1 MPELPDLQVFSK
13 NLNRMIKGKTLEKA
27 IIHNKQKIK
36 VKEAELEA
44 LEGKTLN
51 KVFRRGKRL
60 FLDFGKDAIL
70 AIHLMLHGKL
80 EYSDTPDP
88 KYALVSLT
96 FKGGKILSVTDF
108 QQMANIEL
116 NPPSAEAID
125 ALSPQLTADKLEQ
138 LLQASRAK
146 IKTVLMD
153 QKLIGGIGNA
163 YADEILHAAQLSPL
177 SIAGKIPEKKV
188 QQLAKA
194 IKDVLEDAE
203 RQIQKTHPDII
214 SGEVRDFLKVHRK
227 QAKHDASGQ
236 TIKQTKVGGR
246 ITYYTAD
253 QEEFS

>member
-1 MPELPDLQVFSK
+1 
-13 NLNRMIKGKTLEKA
+13 
-27 IIHNKQKIK
+27 
-36 VKEAELEA
+36 
-44 LEGKTLN
+44 
-51 KVFRRGKRL
+51 
-60 FLDFGKDAIL
+60 
-70 AIHLMLHGKL
+70 
-80 EYSDTPDP
+80 
-88 KYALVSLT
+88 
-96 FKGGKILSVTDF
+96 
-108 QQMANIEL
+108 MANIEL

-138 LLQASRAK
+138 LLKASRAK

-177 SIAGKIPEKKV
+177 SIAGKIPKKKV